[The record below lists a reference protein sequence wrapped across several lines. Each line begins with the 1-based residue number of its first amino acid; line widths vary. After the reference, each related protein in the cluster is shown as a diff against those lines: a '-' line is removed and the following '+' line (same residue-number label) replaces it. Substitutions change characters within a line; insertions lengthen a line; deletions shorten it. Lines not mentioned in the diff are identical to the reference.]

1 MDKEQTFEILI
12 HGKVQGVGF
21 RPFLA
26 RLAKDLNIGGEVKN
40 IGTSVQIIVTLSSV
54 KCNTFI
60 DEIKAKKPNSAIINS
75 VQIKENDF
83 FEFNGFTITESEAGI
98 NSGFISA
105 DMPTCNECV
114 KELFDKENNRYRH
127 PFISCAECGP
137 RFSMIESLPYDRKNT
152 TMADFE
158 LCEDCQKE
166 YENISDRRFHA
177 QTISCHKCGPK
188 LIFNNKTEEEA
199 LIEAISVIKNDG
211 IIAIKGIGGYHLACS
226 PFDEKTVEKL
236 REIKGREEKPFAVMF
251 KNTEYLKEFAFV
263 SEKEEELLLSAARP
277 IVLLERKNSAI
288 SKEVYKNSLQIGAF
302 LPYAPL
308 HYLLLEELGALVLT
322 SANISNEPIIKEDE
336 DFFAFAKD
344 KLDGV
349 LYHKRRILEGLDD
362 SVLKVVDNVPQFIR
376 RSRGYAPE
384 PILLNKNMCETFAA
398 GGDLKATFCFTKG
411 NFAFL
416 SQYFGDL
423 EDKKSLDTY
432 KKSYS
437 KMQKLLEITPKKVAS
452 DLHPNY
458 RSSKIEKNIEI
469 QHHHAHIASVMA
481 EHSIHDKMI
490 GIAFDGTGY
499 GADGKI
505 WGGEILVCEN
515 GKFIREGHLKYTPLL
530 GGDSSAKD
538 ALKTLTCFLLQN
550 DLENCIF
557 DERSQIIKSAIQ
569 NNINVVE
576 SSSMGRLFDA
586 VSCFLGLGNE
596 NRYEGECAI
605 MLENSAFLALKNKK
619 EPYPLH
625 FDVINGKNIIIDPKP
640 LLTELAEAK
649 QTDTGCLALGF
660 HFALANAVLEACK
673 MIRQK
678 QGIKKVALSGGV
690 FQNAVLLSKCR
701 ELLNNNG
708 FKVFVNE
715 QVPPND
721 GGIALGQAFIMQN

>member
-1 MDKEQTFEILI
+1 MGKEKTFEILI
-12 HGKVQGVGF
+12 QGKVQGVGF

-26 RLAKDLNIGGEVKN
+26 RLAKELNINGKVKN
-40 IGTSVQIIVTLSSV
+40 IGTSVLINVTLSSV

-60 DEIKAKKPNSAIINS
+60 DEIKKKKPNSAIINS
-75 VQIKENDF
+75 VEIKENTF
-83 FEFNGFTITESEAGI
+83 FEFDGFKITESEAGI
-98 NSGFISA
+98 NSGYISA

-114 KELFDKENNRYRH
+114 KELFDKENKRYRH

-137 RFSMIESLPYDRKNT
+137 RFSIIEGLPYDRMST
-152 TMADFE
+152 TMADFS

-166 YENISDRRFHA
+166 YETISDRRFHA

-188 LIFNNKTEEEA
+188 MIFNDDTEEEA
-199 LIEAISVIKNDG
+199 LSKAVETIKNDG
-211 IIAIKGIGGYHLACS
+211 IIAIKGIGGYHLACL
-226 PFDEKTVEKL
+226 PFDEKTVKRL

-251 KNTEYLKEFAFV
+251 KSIEYLKEFAFV
-263 SEKEEELLLSAARP
+263 SENEAELLLSNARP

-302 LPYAPL
+302 LPYTPL

-322 SANISNEPIIKEDE
+322 SANMSNEPIIKDDTEILV
-336 DFFAFAKD
+336 FAKE

-349 LYHKRRILEGLDD
+349 LYHKRRIVEGLDD
-362 SVLKVVDNVPQFIR
+362 SVLKVVDNIPQFLR
-376 RSRGYAPE
+376 RSRGYTPE
-384 PILLNKNMCETFAA
+384 PIILNKNMGEAFAA

-423 EDKKSLDTY
+423 EDKKSLEIY
-432 KKSYS
+432 KKSIL
-437 KMQKLLEITPKKVAS
+437 KMEKLLEIKPKQKAC

-458 RSSKIEKNIEI
+458 HSSKIEKKVEI

-481 EHSIHDKMI
+481 EHSIGDKII

-499 GADGKI
+499 GTDGKI
-505 WGGEILVCEN
+505 WGGEILVCDN

-530 GGDSSAKD
+530 GGDSSSKD
-538 ALKTLTCFLLQN
+538 ALKTLTCFLLKY
-550 DLENCIF
+550 DLEKCIL
-557 DERSQIIKSAIQ
+557 DERKQIIKSAIQ
-569 NNINVVE
+569 NNINVIE

-605 MLENSAFLALKNKK
+605 LLENSAFLALKNKK

-640 LLTELAEAK
+640 LLKELAEAK
-649 QTDTGCLALGF
+649 QTDIGSLALGF
-660 HFALANAVLEACK
+660 HFALANTVLEVCK

-678 QGIKKVALSGGV
+678 QGIEKVALSGGV

-721 GGIALGQAFIMQN
+721 GGIALGQAFILKD